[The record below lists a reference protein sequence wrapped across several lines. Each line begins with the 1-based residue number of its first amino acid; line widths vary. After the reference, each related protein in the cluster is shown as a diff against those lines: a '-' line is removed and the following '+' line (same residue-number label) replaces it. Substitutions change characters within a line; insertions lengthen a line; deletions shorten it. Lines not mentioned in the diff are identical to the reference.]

1 MSRTW
6 LEDAEW
12 RRTWDRSP
20 GFTHYVTYVTPSPTT
35 AAPNQTSAALH
46 FLSYP
51 SVDVSPETLPAPV
64 RQLQGAQDKDT

>member
-1 MSRTW
+1 MLSGGEPGTEAQALPTMLPMS
-6 LEDAEW
+6 
-12 RRTWDRSP
+12 
-20 GFTHYVTYVTPSPTT
+20 VTPSPTT